1 MLPVRW
7 FALTLC
13 LLLTP
18 QASAYLGGFEQDDG
32 FLPGGSLPTRDVS
45 GYNAGEYG
53 TGNGGS
59 GGSFQDITAN
69 TGLFYKNDLG
79 SISEGFGELV
89 AQHGLAHTGESS
101 LALRATL
108 GFGDTGD
115 DGANYLYSFDAR
127 DFDGVSPSLVTAGTV
142 TLDYWMRPQTPFF
155 STARVT
161 TTEFLNS
168 TGDTIFAIGTL
179 GQGLFT
185 AQPFIEWYDG
195 TTWNTTSIEANNASW
210 DHVMLTF
217 DLTNDL
223 VSFSYF
229 ASLTNTTHTIATNV
243 ATGVTLDQLSGIRFT
258 AQPNTEMNNYDDF
271 NVVAPLVVPE
281 PASALLV
288 LLSVL
293 QVFSSRRRRV
303 CV

>member
-1 MLPVRW
+1 MLPIRRLA
-7 FALTLC
+7 FTFS
-13 LLLTP
+13 LLLMP
-18 QASAYLGGFEQDDG
+18 QAWAYLGGFEQEDG

-45 GYNAGEYG
+45 GYNAGQYG
-53 TGNGGS
+53 TNNSGPGGT
-59 GGSFQDITAN
+59 FLEITAN

-79 SISEGFGELV
+79 DISEGYGELV

-101 LALRATL
+101 LALRATV

-115 DGANYLYSFDAR
+115 DGANYLYSLDAH
-127 DFDGVSPSLVTAGTV
+127 DFDGASPSLVTSGIV

-155 STARVT
+155 STSRVT

-179 GQGLFT
+179 GQGSFT

-195 TTWNTTSIEANNASW
+195 TTWNTTSIVANNASW

-229 ASLTNTTHTIATNV
+229 ASLTNTTHAIATDI
-243 ATGVTLDQLSGIRFT
+243 ATGAILDQLSGIRFT

-271 NVVAPLVVPE
+271 NIIAPLVVPE
-281 PASALLV
+281 PSSALLA
-288 LLSVL
+288 LLSVM
-293 QVFSSRRRRV
+293 QVFAWRRRRLK
-303 CV
+303 